1 MVKILDAISLFIWA
15 VEKPSKGRKPPIL
28 STTKINQTSFTMK
41 DIMRR
46 LPDEQEFLFKAEWY
60 PYLSRVRDIDQD
72 RYNRLLL
79 EIIEYGTTR
88 VRIGKVTNHE
98 DAVWLETFVIPDLEK
113 GWKNHIRN
121 ELRRQRRRNEQRRNK
136 IDGGQSDV

>member
-1 MVKILDAISLFIWA
+1 M
-15 VEKPSKGRKPPIL
+15 E
-28 STTKINQTSFTMK
+28 

-60 PYLSRVRDIDQD
+60 PYLSRVRDNDQD

-121 ELRRQRRRNEQRRNK
+121 YLRRQRRRNEQRRNGK
-136 IDGGQSDV
+136 DGGQSDV